1 MSGYINIPKTPHRL
15 FILLT
20 VVICSQKTVNHEQTT
35 IQDLPILSCKAVF
48 AAVLCKV
55 GNYQTHT
62 PLKENPYS
70 GAGITTKNSES
81 GLERRHDRA
90 GQGCGRRFVFSYRAS
105 IPFCWLSL
113 SIYVPISW
121 TYICV
126 PILVVFLLLIVAQ
139 LGLRIFVS
147 QLYVKE
153 GQAHHSQRRRYE

>member
-1 MSGYINIPKTPHRL
+1 MNRPPYRICPYCPVRL
-15 FILLT
+15 FLRLCC
-20 VVICSQKTVNHEQTT
+20 VRQGNHTR
-35 IQDLPILSCKAVF
+35 
-48 AAVLCKV
+48 
-55 GNYQTHT
+55 HT
-62 PLKENPYS
+62 LLKENPYS

-153 GQAHHSQRRRYE
+153 GQAHHSQRRRYEQTNKRETQGNRDRQTRI